1 MTDQDDK
8 DEIIAFDEL
17 LKSIKSMAQ
26 SQAQLVE
33 IAQSLLKEIRRKPR
47 DTR

>member
-1 MTDQDDK
+1 MTDHDEK

-33 IAQSLLKEIRRKPR
+33 IAQSLLKEIKRKTR
-47 DTR
+47 DIR